1 MMFALT
7 THEMSLWFKLQR
19 TLWGYGLWHITVT
32 VRFGDTQK
40 PTPSRN
46 PKLQYLVNIF
56 HNLHNKSHE
65 VVVQVVEK
73 EMLPR

>member
-1 MMFALT
+1 MVQVAKNIGV
-7 THEMSLWFKLQR
+7 LW
-19 TLWGYGLWHITVT
+19 TVAYNW
-32 VRFGDTQK
+32 FGDTEVTQK